1 MLSYIR
7 LAHHKFMARMQPFGI
22 GGFSTI
28 LQGEVAFEVL
38 GSHEFKNRALEG
50 CTKKTVT
57 QRLVAKQ
64 EVDSVP
70 MHRSRLQHEKNIIM
84 NMKNAYYFLPR
95 YYIAC
100 DPDYK
105 EIDKVLLIEPL
116 HMNLGQLLI
125 LMQHTLSL
133 ETKLYLLY
141 MVTQALRYIKA
152 YKVVHLD
159 LKPGNIMMTPS
170 LGVKLIDFGE
180 SYHPNLAGSAWLR

>member
-1 MLSYIR
+1 M
-7 LAHHKFMARMQPFGI
+7 
-22 GGFSTI
+22 
-28 LQGEVAFEVL
+28 
-38 GSHEFKNRALEG
+38 
-50 CTKKTVT
+50 
-57 QRLVAKQ
+57 AKQ

-133 ETKLYLLY
+133 
-141 MVTQALRYIKA
+141 
-152 YKVVHLD
+152 
-159 LKPGNIMMTPS
+159 
-170 LGVKLIDFGE
+170 
-180 SYHPNLAGSAWLR
+180 